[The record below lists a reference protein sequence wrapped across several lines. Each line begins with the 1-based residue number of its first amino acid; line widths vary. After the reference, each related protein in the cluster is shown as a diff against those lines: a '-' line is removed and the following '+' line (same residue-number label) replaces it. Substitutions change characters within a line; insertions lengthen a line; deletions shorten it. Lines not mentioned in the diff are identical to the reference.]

1 MSNTQYVLFDLILFT
16 LYLILL
22 LMTLYVAINTKIK
35 FSWFWSN
42 SKTTSKRE
50 KKVLPKDLILQEIH
64 HRIKNNLQII
74 ISLMNIELE
83 EGQSINIEEFVKKSQ
98 TNIVSIALIHKILS
112 ETNDSNRIDFKT
124 YLTELTNNIKAI
136 ITISGETLLFKI
148 DTNNLELE
156 TKAAINLGLIVNEL
170 IMNSY
175 KYAFDNQD
183 EKIITISIYENNG
196 QYEFHYC
203 DNGKGYIVEKKPNTI
218 GMNIIDLLI
227 KQLRGIRISN
237 QDISTHFNFNFPNHL
252 N

>member
-16 LYLILL
+16 LYLIVI

-42 SKTTSKRE
+42 STTTSKSVNT
-50 KKVLPKDLILQEIH
+50 VLPKDLILQEIH

-148 DTNNLELE
+148 DTNNIELE

-218 GMNIIDLLI
+218 GMNIIDMLI

-237 QDISTHFNFNFPNHL
+237 QDISTHYNFNFPNHL

>member
-1 MSNTQYVLFDLILFT
+1 VSNTQYVLFDLILFT
-16 LYLILL
+16 LYLIVL
-22 LMTLYVAINTKIK
+22 LMTLYGAINTKIK
-35 FSWFWSN
+35 FTRFKLNSN
-42 SKTTSKRE
+42 TTSKSANTE
-50 KKVLPKDLILQEIH
+50 LQKDLILQEIH

-112 ETNDSNRIDFKT
+112 ETNDSDRIDFKT
-124 YLTELTNNIKAI
+124 YLSELTNNIKAI

-148 DTNNLELE
+148 ETNNIELE

-170 IMNSY
+170 IMNSH

-218 GMNIIDLLI
+218 GMNIIDMLI

-237 QDISTHFNFNFPNHL
+237 QDISTHYNFNFPNHI